1 MFENDTNLGPI
12 PLSPVKLDKNVSVIK
27 LVAITYITDVKSLST
42 AAWVMANGDIIQ
54 ARESFRVQEGI
65 QETQGR

>member
-42 AAWVMANGDIIQ
+42 AA
-54 ARESFRVQEGI
+54 
-65 QETQGR
+65 